1 MAESQTT
8 SQIGGGNAGAI
19 LLSLIGEDEA
29 TAMVGE
35 LGPDDVGRL
44 CGAMERLTQVD
55 EAQIEA
61 VLGDF
66 IARAR
71 TLNAVATAGETPVRA
86 AIERSLGPGRAR
98 AMMKGGADA
107 EHPVFAQLGWLA
119 PDDVAALVAE
129 EHPQVAATILSRVDS
144 GLAARALADLPDIE
158 QADLLHRVA
167 TLAPVSNAAL
177 DDLACAIEARL
188 AMTAETKVSVGG
200 ASAVA
205 AILNRAD
212 RSSADR
218 TLKSLARLDK
228 GLATRI
234 DNERVVFAD
243 VLGLS
248 AKDLGTVVRA
258 ADATDLAFVLK
269 ASDAKTRDRFL
280 AGMSQR
286 AAQSLR
292 DELEELSN
300 VARSDVEAAQAT
312 LVSIARRLAQEGTL
326 QLGAATV
333 DYV

>member
-1 MAESQTT
+1 MVDGV
-8 SQIGGGNAGAI
+8 IGGGNAGAI

-29 TAMVGE
+29 AAMVGE

-71 TLNAVATAGETPVRA
+71 MLNAVASAGEQPVRA

-98 AMMKGGADA
+98 AVLKGADT

-119 PDDVAALVAE
+119 PDDVAALVAD
-129 EHPQVAATILSRVDS
+129 EHPQVAAMILSRVDA
-144 GLAARALADLPDIE
+144 GVAARALADLPE
-158 QADLLHRVA
+158 AESADLLHRVA
-167 TLAPVSNAAL
+167 TLAPVGNAAL
-177 DDLACAIEARL
+177 DDLAAAIEARL
-188 AMTAETKVSVGG
+188 ATTTETRVECGG

-205 AILNRAD
+205 AILNRAE
-212 RSSADR
+212 RASADR

-228 GLATRI
+228 GLAARI
-234 DNERVVFAD
+234 DVERVVFAD

-248 AKDLGTVVRA
+248 DKDLGIVVRA

-269 ASDAKTRDRFL
+269 ASDAAVRDRML
-280 AGMSQR
+280 GGLSQR

-292 DELEELSN
+292 DEVDELTN
-300 VARSDVEAAQAT
+300 IARTDVEAAQAA
-312 LVSIARRLAQEGTL
+312 LVAIARRMADEGTL
-326 QLGAATV
+326 QLGGPAA

>member
-1 MAESQTT
+1 MAELMLA
-8 SQIGGGNAGAI
+8 GGNAGAI

-29 TAMVGE
+29 SAMIGE
-35 LGPDDVGRL
+35 LAPDDVGRL
-44 CGAMERLTQVD
+44 CGAMERLADVD

-71 TLNAVATAGETPVRA
+71 TLNAVASAGETPVRA
-86 AIERSLGPGRAR
+86 AIERSLGPGRSR
-98 AMMKGGADA
+98 AMMKGGAEA

-129 EHPQVAATILSRVDS
+129 EHPQVAATILSRVDAS
-144 GLAARALADLPDIE
+144 AAARALADLPESE

-177 DDLACAIEARL
+177 DDLALAIEARL
-188 AMTAETKVSVGG
+188 AMTTEASTSCGG

-212 RSSADR
+212 RVSADR

-228 GLATRI
+228 GLAAKI
-234 DNERVVFAD
+234 DSERVVFAD

-269 ASDAKTRDRFL
+269 ASDTATRDRFL

-292 DELEELSN
+292 DEVEELTN
-300 VARSDVEAAQAT
+300 VARADVEAAQAA
-312 LVSIARRLAQEGTL
+312 LVAIARRMAEEGVL
-326 QLGAATV
+326 QLGGATV